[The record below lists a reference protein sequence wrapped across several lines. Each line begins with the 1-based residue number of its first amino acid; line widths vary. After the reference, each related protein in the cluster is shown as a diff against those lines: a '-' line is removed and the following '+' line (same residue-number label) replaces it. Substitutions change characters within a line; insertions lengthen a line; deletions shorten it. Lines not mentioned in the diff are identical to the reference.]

1 MVDSWGSYYFVIF
14 FSSSFFFL
22 MILYTEETFDLAYKE
37 NNKERLRANL
47 AMITRE
53 QFRPLFE
60 AELTRELFD

>member
-1 MVDSWGSYYFVIF
+1 
-14 FSSSFFFL
+14 

-47 AMITRE
+47 AMITRD